1 MQTLKEGR
9 RISIKSRRGE
19 ERTLRKEG
27 RKKMLELR
35 EREKRAQRKKIE
47 KRKHWD
53 CTRARTASDSPPEP
67 RNAPQPG
74 PLRLNKIYDWML
86 Y

>member
-27 RKKMLELR
+27 RKKMLELSK
-35 EREKRAQRKKIE
+35 REKRAQRKKIE
-47 KRKHWD
+47 RKEKK
-53 CTRARTASDSPPEP
+53 ALGLYQSQDS
-67 RNAPQPG
+67 
-74 PLRLNKIYDWML
+74 I
-86 Y
+86 